1 MKKFKLDR
9 TAFKMGKQENA
20 EPPGKYWKTKTP
32 MERLAAAMY
41 LNSIAYNYD
50 IDNPP
55 KMDRTVF
62 SMRKHKA

>member
-9 TAFKMGKQENA
+9 TAFKMGKQEDA
-20 EPPGKYWKTKTP
+20 ELPGKYWQTKTP
-32 MERLAAAMY
+32 EERLAAAMY

-55 KMDRTVF
+55 KMDRTFF
-62 SMRKHKA
+62 SMRKHQS